1 MCISWVSGVANGGTA
16 VIDYRVSFDQA
27 TGIFVE
33 LGSVT
38 VLAFTKTGLT
48 KGNTYTFRVE
58 ARNAYGYSAFSQ
70 TVSILA
76 AEKPET
82 PGSPLTTFVGS
93 TVTVS
98 WTPTDSK
105 GSPITKY

>member
-1 MCISWVSGVANGGTA
+1 M
-16 VIDYRVSFDQA
+16 SFDQA
-27 TGIFVE
+27 TGIYVE

-38 VLAFTKTGLT
+38 VLEFTKTGLT

-58 ARNAYGYSAFSQ
+58 ARNAFGYSAFSQ

-76 AEKPET
+76 AEKPDT
-82 PGSPLTTFVGS
+82 PGSPVTTFSGS
-93 TVTVS
+93 KVTVS
-98 WTPTDSK
+98 WTTPDAK